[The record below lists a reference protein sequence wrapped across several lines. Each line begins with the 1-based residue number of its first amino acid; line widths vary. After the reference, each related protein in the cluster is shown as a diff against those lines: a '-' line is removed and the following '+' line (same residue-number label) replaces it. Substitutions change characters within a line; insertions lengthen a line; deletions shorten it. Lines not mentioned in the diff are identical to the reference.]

1 MIPQTAWDGLDALAE
16 SRAWLP
22 LTGLLG
28 AGTLAMFS
36 VIQKFQLGVQLSN
49 PGGYVVPVLFGAM
62 VGLGFGYG
70 YRKRSRHIE
79 SLQEEV
85 ASRRKKE
92 RRLQRYRLAV
102 ESSTNLLTA
111 LDREYSIL
119 FANREYR
126 AFHGLSPEDDCTDY
140 TLPEVIGEQAFAEI
154 KPHVDR
160 AFEGESCEFEVTRE
174 GDDGSER
181 EFVIHNFPLV
191 DDGEI
196 TGIVAAM
203 TDVTERRE
211 RRRELLA
218 QKQRYQSLFESIRDA
233 IVVSDTDGHIVNTN
247 PAFTEL
253 FGYEFS
259 EVEGA
264 GTAIIYADD
273 SGFDADRA
281 LNASPSSKI
290 RSRTNRYRK
299 RSGQVFEGEESLF
312 PVRNPDDQ
320 VTGYVAII
328 RDVSNRE
335 ARLQQLQVLERVLR
349 HNINN
354 DMNVIAGYAETIRDD
369 ASGPMADYAETI
381 LTKSEALVDTADKER
396 KITSHLLRT
405 PTPRRQEL
413 RPTILQTVEWARERY
428 PDADITT
435 DIPDPCVSTATDAI
449 GQALEELIENAI
461 VHSDRDDPS
470 VRVTVEPREDVLEMI
485 IADDGPGIPEME
497 RSVLT
502 GEADIEPLYHGSG
515 LGLWLV
521 NLIVRQ
527 SNGVLRFEENDPR
540 GSIVTI
546 SLPRTPAGS
555 AKQRPPD
562 ATDDSLT
569 SDSRTRPASR

>member
-1 MIPQTAWDGLDALAE
+1 MIPQSAWNGLDALAD
-16 SRAWLP
+16 SWPWLP
-22 LTGLLG
+22 FTGVLG
-28 AGTLAMFS
+28 AATLTTLS
-36 VIQKFQLGVQLSN
+36 VMQKLQQGAPVTN
-49 PGGYVVPVLFGAM
+49 PDGYVVPVLFGA
-62 VGLGFGYG
+62 VAGLGFGYG
-70 YRKRSRHIE
+70 YRKRARHLE

-85 ASRRKKE
+85 ASRREKE

-102 ESSTNLLTA
+102 EGSTNLLTA

-119 FANREYR
+119 FANPEYR
-126 AFHGLSPEDDCTDY
+126 AFHGIPPEEDCSDC
-140 TLPEVIGEQAFAEI
+140 TLPEVIGDRAFAEV
-154 KPHVDR
+154 KPYVDR
-160 AFEGESCEFEVTRE
+160 AFEGDSCEFEVTRE
-174 GDDGSER
+174 GVDGTER
-181 EFVIHNFPLV
+181 EFVIRNFPLV

-211 RRRELLA
+211 RRRELIT

-233 IVVSDTDGHIVNTN
+233 IVVSDTDGRIVNTN

-264 GTAIIYADD
+264 GTAIIYDDD
-273 SGFDADRA
+273 SGFDAAEA
-281 LNASPSSKI
+281 LNDRSSPDI
-290 RSRTNRYRK
+290 QSRTNRYRK
-299 RSGQVFEGEESLF
+299 RSGQVFEGEESLY

-335 ARLQQLQVLERVLR
+335 TRLQQLQVLERVLR

-396 KITSHLLRT
+396 EITSHLLRT
-405 PTPRRQEL
+405 PTPERRDL
-413 RPTILQTVEWARERY
+413 RSTILQTVESARERY
-428 PDADITT
+428 PGADITT
-435 DIPDPCVSTATDAI
+435 DLPDPCVSTATDAI

-461 VHSDRDDPS
+461 VHSDRDAPS
-470 VRVTVEPREDVLEMI
+470 VRVTVERREDVLEMI

-502 GEADIEPLYHGSG
+502 GDADIEPLYHGSG

-555 AKQRPPD
+555 AQQRPPD
-562 ATDDSLT
+562 PADDSLT